1 MNALRV
7 VAGTR
12 PERRRYLALGWVLG
26 VGAFALGLSLA
37 EPFVAATGP
46 WLPVAA
52 VALLLLA
59 AVAAYDGAGLPATAG
74 LVALA
79 AAGMV
84 PFVATVAIARMV
96 PPTSALAVQVTF
108 SAAVALLAGVTVG
121 LVGFAVGAAA
131 RWVRERRANGSR
143 DPTPPAAPASAD
155 AADDGSRPRGGSD

>member
-26 VGAFALGLSLA
+26 VGALALGLSLA

-52 VALLLLA
+52 VALFLLA
-59 AVAAYDGAGLPATAG
+59 VVAAYDGAGLPATAG
-74 LVALA
+74 LVTLA
-79 AAGMV
+79 AAGLV

-96 PPTSALAVQVTF
+96 PPTSALAVEVTF
-108 SAAVALLAGVTVG
+108 SAAVALLSGITVG
-121 LVGFAVGAAA
+121 LVGFAVGVGV
-131 RWVRERRANGSR
+131 RWVRERRARGPHDR
-143 DPTPPAAPASAD
+143 APPA
-155 AADDGSRPRGGSD
+155 AADDGSRPRGGPD